1 MTAPWHRLRAWMHR
15 HPRLRLLAIA
25 AINRFP
31 ALPGYLHR
39 RGRVAVVSS
48 NAGAGGFRQPLATT
62 PARLD
67 ALGRR
72 YWKELGATRAGN
84 ALEADPCHSTGNG

>member
-15 HPRLRLLAIA
+15 HPRLRRLAGA

-31 ALPGYLHR
+31 ALLRYLHR
-39 RGRVAVVSS
+39 RGLVAAVSS
-48 NAGAGGFRQPLATT
+48 NAGPGGFRQPLATT
-62 PARLD
+62 PAQLD

-84 ALEADPCHSTGNG
+84 AVKADLCHSTGNG